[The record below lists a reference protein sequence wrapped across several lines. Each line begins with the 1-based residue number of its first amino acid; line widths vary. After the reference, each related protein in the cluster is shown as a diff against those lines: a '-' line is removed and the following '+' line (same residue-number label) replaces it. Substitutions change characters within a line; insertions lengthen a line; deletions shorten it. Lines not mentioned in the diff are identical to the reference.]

1 MKRFFQRKKKPI
13 ITIVSGLPRSGT
25 SMTMK
30 MLEAGGIPPLTDQ
43 IREADSDNPKGYYEF
58 ERAKKL
64 REGDVAWIPDAE
76 GKVVKVIGALLVH
89 MPPDYEYRVLF
100 MRRSIQEILAS
111 QSKMLANRGEE
122 NKVDDEKMTDLF
134 AKHVRQVEDW
144 MNSQSN
150 LQYIDVDYNAMIEKP
165 EPLVKKINQFMGGG
179 LDEAAML
186 GVVDPKLYRQRKE

>member
-76 GKVVKVIGALLVH
+76 GKVVKIIGALLVH

-100 MRRSIQEILAS
+100 MRRNIKEILAS
-111 QSKMLANRGEE
+111 QAKMLANRGEE
-122 NKVDDEKMTDLF
+122 NTTDDEVLADLF
-134 AKHVRQVEDW
+134 AKHVRQVENW
-144 MNSQSN
+144 MESQSN
-150 LQYIDVDYNAMIEKP
+150 LQYIDVNYNEMLADP
-165 EPLVKKINQFMGGG
+165 APHVKKINQFLGGS
-179 LDEAAML
+179 LDDAAML
-186 GVVDPKLYRQRKE
+186 AVVDPKLYRQRK